1 MRPLASLN
9 ILDFTTLLPGPFAT
23 MMLAD
28 MGADVLRIEAPNRP
42 DMVRFTPPF
51 DGTTSAWHALLGRN
65 KRSLALDLK
74 HGDAAAIIHRLLQ
87 KYDIVVEQFRPG
99 VMERLGLGYETLRA
113 IRPDLIYCSITGY
126 GQTGPY
132 RDRAGHDLNYLAL
145 AGVLGHSGRKQ
156 SGPTPL
162 GVQVADVG
170 GGSFG
175 AVTGIL
181 AAVIQRQVSG
191 VGQWVDISMFDMS
204 VAWNSL
210 AVSQFVVGGSNP
222 TYESWTLNG
231 GSFYDTYRTADG
243 RYLSVGSLEPKFW
256 AGFCQTIGRPNLINL
271 GHVQDAAIQFNLKAE
286 LRQIIAQK
294 PLAAWLE
301 LFAEQDVCVEPVLT
315 VEEMLAHPHTQ
326 ARQLLVDVPK
336 PDGSTQK
343 QIASPFHFSASQP
356 EYRHVGGAVGADT
369 AEVLGEMGW
378 DAAAV
383 QALRASGVLG
393 GG

>member
-1 MRPLASLN
+1 MRPLASLK

-23 MMLAD
+23 LMLAD
-28 MGADVLRIEAPNRP
+28 MGAEVLRVEAPNRP

-51 DGTTSAWHALLGRN
+51 TGTTSAWHALLGRN
-65 KRSLALDLK
+65 KRSITLDLK
-74 HGDAAAIIHRLLQ
+74 HGNAAAIVHRLLQ
-87 KYDIVVEQFRPG
+87 TYDIVVEQFRPG
-99 VMERLGLGYETLRA
+99 VMERLGLGYEALRA
-113 IRPDLIYCSITGY
+113 INPSLIYCSITGY

-145 AGVLGHSGRKQ
+145 AGVLGHSGRQQ

-181 AAVIQRQVSG
+181 AAVIQRQVTG
-191 VGQWVDISMFDMS
+191 EGQWVDISMFDMS

-210 AVSQFVVGGSNP
+210 AVSQFVVGGVNP

-231 GSFYDTYRTADG
+231 GSFYDTYRTADD

-256 AGFCQTIGRPNLINL
+256 ARFCQTIGRPDLINL
-271 GHVQDAAIQFNLKAE
+271 GHVQNETVQANLKAE
-286 LRQIIAQK
+286 LRHLIAQK
-294 PLAAWLE
+294 PLAEWVS

-315 VEEMLAHPHTQ
+315 VEEMLAHPQTQ
-326 ARQLLVDVPK
+326 ARHLLVDVPQA
-336 PDGSTQK
+336 DGTTQK

-356 EYRHVGGAVGADT
+356 EYCRAGGEMGLDT
-369 AEVLGEMGW
+369 DEILGEMGW
-378 DAAAV
+378 DAAAI
-383 QALRASGVLG
+383 QSWRASGVLG
-393 GG
+393 

>member
-1 MRPLASLN
+1 MRPLSSLN

-28 MGADVLRIEAPNRP
+28 MGANVLRVEAPNRP

-51 DGTTSAWHALLGRN
+51 TGTTSAWHAMLGRN
-65 KRSLALDLK
+65 KRSISLDLK
-74 HGDAAAIIHRLLQ
+74 HENAAAIIHRLIQ
-87 KYDIVVEQFRPG
+87 QYDIVVEQFRPG
-99 VMERLGLGYETLRA
+99 VMTRLGLGYETLRA
-113 IRPDLIYCSITGY
+113 IKPDLIYCSITGY

-145 AGVLGHSGRKQ
+145 AGVLGHSGRKS

-181 AAVIQRQVSG
+181 AAVIQRQVTG
-191 VGQWVDISMFDMS
+191 AGQWVDISMFDMS

-210 AVSQFVVGGSNP
+210 AVSQFVVGGVNP
-222 TYESWTLNG
+222 TYESWALNG
-231 GSFYDTYRTADG
+231 GGFYDTYQTADD

-256 AGFCQTIGRPNLINL
+256 AGFCQTIGRPDLINL
-271 GHVQDAAIQFNLKAE
+271 GHVQDEAVQANLKAD

-294 PLAAWLE
+294 PLTAWVE
-301 LFAEQDVCVEPVLT
+301 LFAAQDVCVEPVLT
-315 VEEMLAHPHTQ
+315 VEEMLAHPQTQ
-326 ARQLLVDVPK
+326 ARNLLVDVPW
-336 PDGSTQK
+336 PDGTTQK

-356 EYRHVGGAVGADT
+356 EYRHPGGAVGADT

-378 DAAAV
+378 DAAAI
-383 QALRASGVLG
+383 QTLRVSGVLG
-393 GG
+393 

>member
-28 MGADVLRIEAPNRP
+28 MGADVLRIEAPHRP

-51 DGTTSAWHALLGRN
+51 DGTISAWHALMGRN

-74 HGDAAAIIHRLLQ
+74 HGNAAAIIHRLLQ

-99 VMERLGLGYETLRA
+99 VMARLGLGYETLRA

-132 RDRAGHDLNYLAL
+132 RGRAGHDINYLAL
-145 AGVLGHSGRKQ
+145 AGVLGHSGRQ
-156 SGPTPL
+156 QTGPTPF
-162 GVQVADVG
+162 GVQIADVG

-181 AAVIQRQVSG
+181 AAVIQRQVTG
-191 VGQWVDISMFDMS
+191 EGQWVDISMFDMS

-210 AVSQFVVGGSNP
+210 AVSQFVVGGANP

-231 GSFYDTYRTADG
+231 GGFYDTYGTADD

-256 AGFCQTIGRPNLINL
+256 AGFCQTVNRPDLINL
-271 GHVQDAAIQFNLKAE
+271 GHVQNEAIQSKLKAE

-294 PLAAWLE
+294 PLAEWVE
-301 LFAEQDVCVEPVLT
+301 LFALQDVCVEPVLT
-315 VEEMLAHPHTQ
+315 VEEMLAHPQTQ
-326 ARQLLVDVPK
+326 ARNLLVDVPK
-336 PDGSTQK
+336 PDGARQK

-369 AEVLGEMGW
+369 DAVLEEMGW
-378 DAAAV
+378 DAAAI
-383 QALRASGVLG
+383 QSLRVSGVLG
-393 GG
+393 S

>member
-1 MRPLASLN
+1 MRPLASLK

-28 MGADVLRIEAPNRP
+28 MGAEVLRVEAPNRP

-51 DGTTSAWHALLGRN
+51 TGTTSAWHALLGRN
-65 KRSLALDLK
+65 KRSITLDLK
-74 HGDAAAIIHRLLQ
+74 HGNAAAIIHRLLQ

-99 VMERLGLGYETLRA
+99 VMERLGLGYEALHA
-113 IRPDLIYCSITGY
+113 INPSLIYCSITGY

-145 AGVLGHSGRKQ
+145 AGVLGHSGRQQ

-181 AAVIQRQVSG
+181 AAVIQRQVTG
-191 VGQWVDISMFDMS
+191 EGQWVDISMFDMS

-210 AVSQFVVGGSNP
+210 AVSQFVVGGVNP

-231 GSFYDTYRTADG
+231 GSFYDTYRTADD

-256 AGFCQTIGRPNLINL
+256 AGFCQTIGRPDLINL
-271 GHVQDAAIQFNLKAE
+271 GHVQNETVQANLKAE
-286 LRQIIAQK
+286 LRHLIAQK
-294 PLAAWLE
+294 PLAEWVS

-315 VEEMLAHPHTQ
+315 VEEMLAHPQTQ
-326 ARQLLVDVPK
+326 ARHLLVDVPQA
-336 PDGSTQK
+336 DGTTQK

-356 EYRHVGGAVGADT
+356 EYRRAGGEMGLDT
-369 AEVLGEMGW
+369 DEILGEMGW
-378 DAAAV
+378 DAAAI
-383 QALRASGVLG
+383 QSWRASGVLG
-393 GG
+393 